1 MENKI
6 KVETNADAVDCLKTV
21 RTEAVGMSQRKP
33 TDENN
38 SESHEE
44 IRRTRQDKKKK
55 KQSKDRNRSR

>member
-6 KVETNADAVDCLKTV
+6 KVETNADAVDCSKTV
-21 RTEAVGMSQRKP
+21 ITGAVGMSQRKP

-38 SESHEE
+38 SKSHEE
-44 IRRTRQDKKKK
+44 IRRTRQK